1 MPDSIDKRDLMLNLL
16 SRSQKLQYIPAA
28 FFIHFD
34 PSCHF
39 GQAAADK
46 HLEYFRYTDMDFVK
60 IQYERKYPLLEKIQK
75 PTDWQ
80 QMPCYSLDF
89 YEPELDVIQRII
101 QSAKSEALIIVTLYS
116 PFMCAVHS
124 TSRDVLTRH
133 MEEDAESVR
142 NGMEIITESLM
153 LFVKAC
159 IQLGVDG
166 FYASTQGGETGRFQN
181 PQIFTDFIKPYD
193 LVLMNEINR
202 SCIFNILHVCDYH
215 SPYSDLRPY
224 VDYPG
229 HVVNCN
235 PLLASTRLSWREIES
250 MFNRPCMGGMDRH
263 GLVASGSP
271 TQIEESVNQA
281 LQEATEPFILG
292 ADCTLPNNINWENI
306 RTAVAAAH
314 RFQKR

>member
-1 MPDSIDKRDLMLNLL
+1 MPDIINKRDLMLNLL
-16 SRSQKLQYIPAA
+16 SKNQPLQYIPAA

-39 GQAAADK
+39 GQAAANK
-46 HLEYFRYTDMDFVK
+46 HIEYFRHTDMDFVK
-60 IQYERKYPLLEKIQK
+60 IQYERKYPLLEKIRK
-75 PTDWQ
+75 PEDWA

-89 YEPELDVIQRII
+89 YEPELDVIKRII
-101 QSAKSEALIIVTLYS
+101 QTAKSEALIIVTLYS

-124 TSRDVLTRH
+124 ASRDILTRH
-133 MEEDAESVR
+133 MDEDAESVR
-142 NGMEIITESLM
+142 KGMEIITDSLM

-166 FYASTQGGETGRFQN
+166 FYASTQGGEIGRFQN
-181 PQIFTDFIKPYD
+181 PQIFTEFIKPYD
-193 LVLMNEINR
+193 LVLMDEINR
-202 SCIFNILHVCDYH
+202 SCVFNILHVCDYH
-215 SPYSDLRPY
+215 SPYSDLSPY

-235 PLLASTRLSWREIES
+235 PLLASERLSWREVES
-250 MFNRPCMGGMDRH
+250 MFNRPCMGGLDRH
-263 GLVASGSP
+263 GVIASGSP
-271 TQIEESVNQA
+271 TQIEESVNQV
-281 LQEATEPFILG
+281 LQEATEPFVLG

-314 RFQKR
+314 HFQKG